1 MRHPKSSSNTN
12 IQQSIGVR
20 WASTPQELQA
30 EELLRCCELS
40 RQLDAP
46 NLGPKPAAMVIK
58 LTGYFVSLPNL
69 LTSSHRVFMPQIP
82 LSSSTTILSPC
93 FCDVFEFSRTECSHC
108 IKLIKYILNIP
119 KYSAPFCISAS
130 SYLKLKGKRDDCNS
144 TDSGSRNSSPKI

>member
-46 NLGPKPAAMVIK
+46 NLGPKPAAMVISSQFFCFTTQLVNFK
-58 LTGYFVSLPNL
+58 PSSFHASNSIVFQHHYTISMFLWCFRVQQDWVQSLW
-69 LTSSHRVFMPQIP
+69 
-82 LSSSTTILSPC
+82 
-93 FCDVFEFSRTECSHC
+93 
-108 IKLIKYILNIP
+108 YILNIP